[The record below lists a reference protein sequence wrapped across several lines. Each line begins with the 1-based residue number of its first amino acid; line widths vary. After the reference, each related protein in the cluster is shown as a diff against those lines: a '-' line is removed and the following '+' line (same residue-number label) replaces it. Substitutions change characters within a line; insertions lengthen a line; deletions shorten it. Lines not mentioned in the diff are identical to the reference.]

1 MASEYGRNLI
11 KKYTKLKD
19 DAEKILIDTEHLEST
34 CEVRKVRRN
43 AKQAIN
49 KANAKIRHWSRF
61 E

>member
-1 MASEYGRNLI
+1 MSSEYGRNLI

-34 CEVRKVRRN
+34 VEVRKVRRN
-43 AKQAIN
+43 AKQTIN
-49 KANAKIRHWSRF
+49 KANAKIRNWSRF

>member
-1 MASEYGRNLI
+1 MSSEYGRNLI

-19 DAEKILIDTEHLEST
+19 DAEKILVDTEHLEST
-34 CEVRKVRRN
+34 AEVRKIRRN
-43 AKQAIN
+43 AKQTIS